1 MLVNSIPF
9 LIFFTIVFLPYFTLW
24 KDKLRAQNLWLLL
37 ASYFFYGWVSWE
49 MVFLLIGITIVFYFI
64 GLAIPVR
71 TSEKDSYNR
80 SLGFMTIGVILG
92 VGLLLYFKYLNFFI
106 EQFVAFF
113 GLLGM
118 KTNFSS
124 FNIVVPVGVSF
135 FTFKLLSYVI
145 EIYKGNIQPTKD
157 FITFA
162 TYVAFF
168 PTIMSG
174 PIDRPADFMGQLTHC
189 RKPEVEDFLDGCKRI
204 LWGMFLKMCIADK
217 VSPYTDSVFDNYAH
231 HSGLTI
237 MVAAVLYSFQIY
249 ADFCGYSEMA
259 IGVGRLLG
267 VRITDNFFR
276 PLFASDIGDFWRRW
290 HISLMTWLRDY
301 VYFSLGGSRC
311 SSAKIFRNT
320 IATFLVSGLWHGA
333 NWTFI
338 LWGGYHGILVYLYR
352 QVKRVS
358 SRFRVSRG
366 YVFRYASIVFVFLLC
381 TIGWM
386 VFRANSVSHF
396 ILLLSRLGASGGL
409 FFSWALTAILPIS
422 ILLFKELKDEE
433 GWNIHFLHSQSLWIQ
448 AVSLASLFVFIVYTG
463 ELDGAKFIYF
473 QF

>member
-9 LIFFTIVFLPYFTLW
+9 FIFFTIVFLPYFTLW

-189 RKPEVEDFLDGCKRI
+189 RKPEVEAFLDGCKRI

-259 IGVGRLLG
+259 SWA
-267 VRITDNFFR
+267 F
-276 PLFASDIGDFWRRW
+276 IGDQDNGQLLP
-290 HISLMTWLRDY
+290 S
-301 VYFSLGGSRC
+301 VVC
-311 SSAKIFRNT
+311 
-320 IATFLVSGLWHGA
+320 
-333 NWTFI
+333 
-338 LWGGYHGILVYLYR
+338 
-352 QVKRVS
+352 
-358 SRFRVSRG
+358 
-366 YVFRYASIVFVFLLC
+366 FRYRGFLAEMAYQFDDVAQRLCLFLFGWKSVFFCQDFQEYNSNVF
-381 TIGWM
+381 G
-386 VFRANSVSHF
+386 
-396 ILLLSRLGASGGL
+396 
-409 FFSWALTAILPIS
+409 
-422 ILLFKELKDEE
+422 
-433 GWNIHFLHSQSLWIQ
+433 
-448 AVSLASLFVFIVYTG
+448 
-463 ELDGAKFIYF
+463 
-473 QF
+473 